1 MVKVKEIIY
10 LIFLFIPSLLLII
23 YCGNLSDKPY
33 FSGVILLY
41 LVYVC
46 LISYIY
52 FEKSNR

>member
-1 MVKVKEIIY
+1 MVKVKKIIY

-23 YCGNLSDKPY
+23 YCGNLSDRPY

-41 LVYVC
+41 LLYVL

-52 FEKSNR
+52 FEKSN